1 MPQLTRERL
10 CAALV
15 EWGSRGFL
23 AKQARP
29 ERSLVCWCDGR
40 RLKPLCE
47 LVERL
52 NQDADQ
58 DVGEL
63 VTLKGLEVNDGDLP
77 SIYGHF
83 FCCFSEESRFPRSAA
98 SEDERGRARG
108 GPGEGAR

>member
-23 AKQARP
+23 AKQALP

-47 LVERL
+47 LVVRL
-52 NQDADQ
+52 NQDADK
-58 DVGEL
+58 DVGVL
-63 VTLKGLEVNDGDLP
+63 VTLEGLEVNEGDWP
-77 SIYGHF
+77 SF
-83 FCCFSEESRFPRSAA
+83 FCLVLGCFLVVVRFLCSVAFVV
-98 SEDERGRARG
+98 
-108 GPGEGAR
+108 